1 MKFIITESRINDM
14 VKKHLNLWVD
24 VGNVNWSNPYEVDF
38 ETGEDYEDPNRIKF
52 YYGDYSDDDDLFQW
66 YGEDYFGY
74 NTNLPY
80 KENSP
85 ILEIADK
92 ELENKLNSMFKDK
105 WYEPFKEWFREN
117 FNVPVK
123 AFANEIFKKYK

>member
-1 MKFIITESRINDM
+1 MKYIRAESRINDM
-14 VKKHLNLWVD
+14 VKKHLDLWVD

-123 AFANEIFKKYK
+123 AFANEIFKKY